1 MVKKTNHCT
10 CREKEHIIKQV
21 QKKTLGFIENKFNML
36 WENTT
41 NKDLI

>member
-36 WENTT
+36 NGKIQLT
-41 NKDLI
+41 KI